1 MGLLN
6 DINCA
11 APGRGNTGW
20 GSCVVDFGA
29 ITGVI
34 LIPKGTE
41 IAYTDLAALKTA
53 LTNGQ
58 YANLPAARYYPIT
71 GLIPN
76 ADNTED
82 VSIQTY
88 PDGTKV
94 ITAEGKYDYT
104 FTLPLGGK
112 FCLQHRL
119 RKHNSASEDVLL
131 VVDRKYL
138 LGTEGSTSTSIKGIT
153 PTISYAQPVR
163 FSQGTDAATNY
174 LYRLSFEPTQ
184 VNDRPQIVTFTD
196 GFLAALNGLQ
206 DVALSKVSRAVN
218 VLTVKAKTSCGT
230 VNMYDLYS
238 TQLAVVAAWKASN
251 AAGADLTITS
261 VTADANNSAWIL
273 TISTSDPDYVAGAPI
288 TVQLAGPN
296 DLKGLNVIGF
306 ESDQLIVT
314 V

>member
-41 IAYTDLAALKTA
+41 IAYSTLAALKTS

-58 YANLPAARYYPIT
+58 YANLPSARYYPIT

-119 RKHNSASEDVLL
+119 RKHNSTGEDVLL
-131 VVDRKYL
+131 VVDKKYL
-138 LGTEGSTSTSIKGIT
+138 LGTEGSTAASIKGIT

-163 FSQGTDAATNY
+163 FSQGTDATTNY

-184 VNDRPQIVTFTD
+184 INDRPQIVTFTD
-196 GFLAALNGLQ
+196 GFLGGLTGLQ
-206 DVALSKVSRAVN
+206 DVALTKISRSVN
-218 VLTVKAKTSCGT
+218 LLTIKAKTACGT

-238 TQLAVVAAWKASN
+238 TQLAAVAAWKAFTEGGN
-251 AAGADLTITS
+251 ELTITS
-261 VTADANNSAWIL
+261 VTADANNNAFVL
-273 TISTSDPDYVAGAPI
+273 TISTSDPDYVAGEPI
-288 TVQLAGPN
+288 LVKMAGPN
-296 DLKGLNVIGF
+296 DLKTLNVIGF
-306 ESDQLIVT
+306 ESDQISVT